1 MAKKKA
7 GGVTAKL
14 TDAEQDTLTH
24 LQQGYQLETDSLGAN
39 PVLRAPKDDEFLRP
53 ANANA
58 STVKGLQKR
67 GLIAPGKGRDLLT
80 IAWHLKK

>member
-7 GGVTAKL
+7 GSVTPKL
-14 TDAEQDTLTH
+14 TDAEQEMLTH

-39 PVLRAPKDDEFLRP
+39 PILRGPKDDEVLRP

-58 STVKGLQKR
+58 STLKGLEKR

-80 IAWHLKK
+80 IMWHLKK